1 MCWSSGVSFSFLH
14 FFALDFRLH
23 GSVIRVNSRKYK
35 RVMVFASLK
44 LLLTFMKLMKY
55 VAEEYAIVKTK
66 WNRGNIRA
74 SRNCRYV
81 YLKYFYPRKLLISTI
96 PKSRGS
102 YPGVFSFSFSFFFC
116 FLKILVPLIILIPLI
131 INYISFVPRI
141 TNQLWFLQAINL
153 K

>member
-1 MCWSSGVSFSFLH
+1 MESVFL
-14 FFALDFRLH
+14 FFTSLPWILDYMVQWFA
-23 GSVIRVNSRKYK
+23 VNSRKYK
-35 RVMVFASLK
+35 RVMVFALLK

-74 SRNCRYV
+74 SSNCRYV

-96 PKSRGS
+96 PKSRRS
-102 YPGVFSFSFSFFFC
+102 YPPSVFSFSFSFFFC

>member
-1 MCWSSGVSFSFLH
+1 MESVFL
-14 FFALDFRLH
+14 FFTSLPWILDYMVQWFA
-23 GSVIRVNSRKYK
+23 VTSRKYK
-35 RVMVFASLK
+35 RVMVFALLK

-96 PKSRGS
+96 PKSRRS